1 MVEWQAVGLGVVGCL
16 VGLLAA
22 AARYGV
28 SRKAVAAEVRAQS
41 RRRHR

>member
-1 MVEWQAVGLGVVGCL
+1 MVEWQAVGLGAVGCL

-41 RRRHR
+41 RRRRR